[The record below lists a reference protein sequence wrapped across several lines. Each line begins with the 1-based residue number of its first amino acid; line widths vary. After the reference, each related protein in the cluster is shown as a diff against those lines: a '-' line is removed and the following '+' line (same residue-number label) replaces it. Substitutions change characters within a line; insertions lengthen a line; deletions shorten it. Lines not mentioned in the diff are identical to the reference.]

1 MNDLFLF
8 LSILSFVAIIIY
20 TTLAIIQ
27 FVKKDSAK
35 SKKYIMFGGISGAL
49 MIVTFIGFG
58 LTTPPTTE
66 ISKDSEKNKVE
77 TDAKPKEGTFDNAS
91 NQVINRTTKE
101 SKQIE
106 KESESQKEQE
116 SNDNYTTFL
125 NSIDGSTP
133 EGKVRIAM
141 YEVLKNDYEKP
152 ENVSISSDIDD
163 EGHITAVGKG
173 RDGWSNDSIRDGF
186 FEDITNILRKI
197 KDVDGY
203 TSISISLTFPM
214 QDTYGNI
221 NDDEVITM
229 LFFKSEID
237 KIDFSS
243 FNYINLPEVATGYRL
258 YPAFQ

>member
-1 MNDLFLF
+1 MSRFYKNIKESPFYWFLVCV
-8 LSILSFVAIIIY
+8 VAILI
-20 TTLAIIQ
+20 
-27 FVKKDSAK
+27 VWR
-35 SKKYIMFGGISGAL
+35 
-49 MIVTFIGFG
+49 IVTLNNETKEFKQHLSAGNDYFEEG
-58 LTTPPTTE
+58 NYEMAVNEL
-66 ISKDSEKNKVE
+66 SLAVE
-77 TDAKPKEGTFDNAS
+77 LKPKNSKAKDLLDDANKQLKNEQQKKEKAQADK
-91 NQVINRTTKE
+91 REKE
-101 SKQIE
+101 SKLQEE
-106 KESESQKEQE
+106 KERK
-116 SNDNYTTFL
+116 DAYTTFL
-125 NSIDGSTP
+125 TSFDASSP

-152 ENVSISSDIDD
+152 ENVSISSEIDD
-163 EGHITAVGKG
+163 EGHITAIGKG

-214 QDTYGNI
+214 KDTYGNI

-243 FNYINLPEVATGYRL
+243 FNYINLPDVATGYRL